1 MVNREQLEDDALLDS
16 LAASTTCRPVDH
28 DAYQP
33 LSDTL
38 DCPCAV
44 TRFVTRTGV
53 KQRLLLVPEA
63 LQTEATDA

>member
-53 KQRLLLVPEA
+53 N
-63 LQTEATDA
+63 